1 VYLITDGQVFN
12 PEDVVN
18 LIKSN
23 NKKFTVHTFGIGS
36 GVSTNLITECAKAG
50 RGKHYFVNDK
60 AEGLQR
66 KVIDALCKAFEPS
79 MAFDNQFLYVNGK
92 RFLQIP
98 EFDEMPNKLYHG
110 DYFTYYTLVNECNSD
125 WLEGNLDFQFTRSD
139 NKEQGHVEVDLVEN
153 LKILE
158 GDSIFKII
166 AKKHIEDLCRMG
178 QRDHAIKNSVKYQVP
193 CDYTS
198 FFAAERFVNKF
209 NQTIYKKVESQF
221 ANQKISIEVKTL
233 TGKSLELEVLSS
245 DTIEDLKKMIMDS
258 EGIPLDQQ
266 RLIFAGKQLEDGITL
281 SEYYITAGSVIH
293 LVLRLRGGGGL
304 NLRNTVTGFQTT
316 IEVNFDT
323 SKLSDIKMRISR
335 NLGLSDK
342 KIKLFYENKP
352 LEKDDNTTL
361 RTAEIKEGS
370 VLEYSYPN
378 YKDFIDIQNSEG
390 FWTESVMELVTFTVE
405 DLKPLITDPIKNK
418 FEKEEDQLQIMYTW
432 IGVKGL
438 KEKYPLKED
447 EWKLIAKKGTDYLS
461 KHGFKYED
469 MKFDTLSFSDVAP
482 VAEEPKE
489 TPAEAT
495 DANANDGGDQENA
508 DGAGETTE
516 QPAQTNES

>member
-1 VYLITDGQVFN
+1 
-12 PEDVVN
+12 
-18 LIKSN
+18 
-23 NKKFTVHTFGIGS
+23 
-36 GVSTNLITECAKAG
+36 
-50 RGKHYFVNDK
+50 
-60 AEGLQR
+60 
-66 KVIDALCKAFEPS
+66 